1 MLDPLNIQDT
11 ASRVYEGFLVH
22 AAETP
27 ADDWHEFYKWINR
40 AAGVIT
46 GHAHCAAAVARQL
59 PSEVIAEQV
68 ANAALALLDTHK
80 PGSAEARRKI
90 AGPKG
95 LAPRLVKCIAAMEGV
110 TTDRSVL
117 S

>member
-1 MLDPLNIQDT
+1 MDPLNIQDT
-11 ASRVYEGFLVH
+11 AARIYAGFLVH

-27 ADDWHEFYKWINR
+27 AADWHEFYKWINR
-40 AAGVIT
+40 AAGVIA
-46 GHAHCAAAVARQL
+46 GHAHCGAIVARQL
-59 PSEVIAEQV
+59 PPEVIAEQV
-68 ANAALALLDTHK
+68 ADAALALLDTHK

-95 LAPRLVKCIAAMEGV
+95 LCPRVVKCLAAMEGV
-110 TTDRSVL
+110 TADRGVL